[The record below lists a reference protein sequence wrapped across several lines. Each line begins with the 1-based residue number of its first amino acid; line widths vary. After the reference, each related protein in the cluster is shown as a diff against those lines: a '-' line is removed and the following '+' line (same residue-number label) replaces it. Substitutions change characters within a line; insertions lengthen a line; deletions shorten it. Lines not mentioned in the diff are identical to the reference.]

1 MPRLH
6 GVRERRHQP
15 FWDSLIRTTGDPTP
29 AIQQQSK
36 LFGNANVGQLALTNL
51 QVAGQLAS
59 DQTYVILALRAWLY
73 FDGTNRRANYLR
85 VASQLYFTLTLGDK
99 PQFQAPCWYFP
110 AGGGV
115 WGFDATAT
123 TGSIFNNGEPTQ
135 ESILKLARPI
145 VVPVRQNISV
155 DASFFTVGSTNALTL
170 LNTGATDDQK
180 VILFMIDGL
189 QTRDVQ

>member
-15 FWDSLIRTTGDPTP
+15 VWDTLVRSTGAP
-29 AIQQQSK
+29 AAPINPQSF

-59 DQTYVILALRAWLY
+59 DQTYVILAMRAWLY
-73 FDGTNRRANYLR
+73 FDGTNDRALYQQ
-85 VASQLYFTLTLGDK
+85 VTSQLYFTLGLGDK
-99 PQFQAPCWYFP
+99 PQFSAPCWYYP

-115 WGFDATAT
+115 SGFDATNAIYNH
-123 TGSIFNNGEPTQ
+123 GLPGQSE
-135 ESILKLARPI
+135 ILKLARPI
-145 VVPVRQNISV
+145 IIPVRQNIQV
-155 DASFFTVGSTNALTL
+155 NAQFFAVGTTNVLDL
-170 LNTGATDDQK
+170 LNNAATDDQM
-180 VILFMIDGL
+180 VIMFMLDGL